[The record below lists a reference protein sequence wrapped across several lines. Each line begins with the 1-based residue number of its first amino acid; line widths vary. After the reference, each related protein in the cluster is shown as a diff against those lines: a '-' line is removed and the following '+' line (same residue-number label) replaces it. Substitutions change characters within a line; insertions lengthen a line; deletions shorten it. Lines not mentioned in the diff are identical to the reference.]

1 MSENQGE
8 QVEAQAPVGTDD
20 SDASSATSDARRRCK
35 VRVGVIVSDKADKT
49 VVVTVERRFPHP
61 LYGKGIAR
69 TTKYHAH
76 DENNEFKVGDTVRIT
91 ETRPLSKT
99 KRWRVLGLEQQA

>member
-1 MSENQGE
+1 MSENEIE
-8 QVEAQAPVGTDD
+8 QTEAPEAQATVTE
-20 SDASSATSDARRRCK
+20 DAPDERNRRK

-49 VVVTVERRFPHP
+49 VVVKVERRFPHP
-61 LYGKGIAR
+61 LYGKGMAR

-99 KRWRVLGLEQQA
+99 KRWRVLGLLDRQA